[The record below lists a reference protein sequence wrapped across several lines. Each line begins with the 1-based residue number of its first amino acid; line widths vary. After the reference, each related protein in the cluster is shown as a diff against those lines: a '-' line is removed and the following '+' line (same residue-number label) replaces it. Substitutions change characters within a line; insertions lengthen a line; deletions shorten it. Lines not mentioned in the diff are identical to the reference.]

1 MLISMQYQLNV
12 NKRLSGLL
20 FCYEMRCATKMIC
33 FKNIVF
39 ILRIQLKQMMNI
51 IRNTMI
57 MCLIFSMKFSMAQL
71 SPQLEQRFKTVLD
84 SVCSKY
90 RYKGVTTSV
99 LLPGMGIWNGV
110 YGISHDTVTIKPQMA
125 FGMGS
130 NTKTFIGVLL
140 LKMQAAQLLSLDDSI
155 GKWIQGY
162 PHINGKATIRQC
174 LNHTSG
180 IAEYLDARINDSL
193 LNKPEKIW
201 TKEEILGFAPAAYF
215 NPGAGWRYSNTNY
228 VIAGVIIEKVLNKSA
243 QVAMREWVL
252 DSANLNHTFFY
263 GETNSATIPHQWT
276 MNLTGTGLVDMNT
289 APINIIPQMFS
300 MATTAGAMMTTA
312 EDNVKFWHSLVKGNL
327 LTPQSYKE
335 LTQWVNVNSSL
346 VYGLGIFR
354 MRNAINNRTILTHGG
369 TFLGF
374 INENM
379 VDTLNGVTIA
389 VLTNQDS
396 LDNGDVSSQIM
407 KALHLVTLDI
417 PNLSIN
423 ETIARKSLTAYPNP
437 AHDKLFISTNNGIA
451 LDKVTI
457 CDLQGRT
464 LDMHTWNGYFL
475 DVSKLPNGLYLIE
488 ATSNDGHHRYTK
500 RVMIQHSF

>member
-1 MLISMQYQLNV
+1 MLISMQYQLYV
-12 NKRLSGLL
+12 NKRLTGRISRSECLL
-20 FCYEMRCATKMIC
+20 NTLIMQFVD
-33 FKNIVF
+33 NVF
-39 ILRIQLKQMMNI
+39 ISHTI
-51 IRNTMI
+51 NTIAI
-57 MCLIFSMKFSMAQL
+57 MKIFKSSFLLILIFTMNYTHAQI
-71 SPQLEQRFKTVLD
+71 SPQIEQRLKFVLD
-84 SVCSKY
+84 SVCAKHQ
-90 RYKGVTTSV
+90 YKGVTSSV
-99 LLPGMGIWNGV
+99 LIPGMGIWNGV
-110 YGISHDTVTIKPQMA
+110 YGLSHDTITIKPTMA

-140 LKMQAAQLLSLDDSI
+140 LKMQEAQLLSLDDSI

-228 VIAGVIIEKVLNKSA
+228 IIAGVIIETVLNKTA
-243 QVAMREWVL
+243 QAAMREWVL

-263 GETNSATIPHQWT
+263 GEANSAPVPHQWT
-276 MNLTGTGLVDMNT
+276 MNLSGTELVDMNT

-300 MATTAGAMMTTA
+300 MAKTAGAMMTTA
-312 EDNVKFWHSLVKGNL
+312 EDNVKFWYSLVKGNL
-327 LTPQSYKE
+327 LTTQSYKE
-335 LTQWVNVNSSL
+335 LTQWVNVNSSAA
-346 VYGLGIFR
+346 YGLGIFR

-396 LDNGDVSSQIM
+396 LSNSNVANQIV
-407 KALHLVTLDI
+407 KALHLVTLGI

-423 ETIARKSLTAYPNP
+423 EPMANKNLTAYPNP
-437 AHDKLFISTNNGIA
+437 THDKLYLASHDGVALEQISLHDVHGKTVDTYSWNGQFIDVASLPDGLYIIEATTNNG
-451 LDKVTI
+451 
-457 CDLQGRT
+457 
-464 LDMHTWNGYFL
+464 
-475 DVSKLPNGLYLIE
+475 LY
-488 ATSNDGHHRYTK
+488 RYTK
-500 RVMIQHSF
+500 RVLIQH

>member
-1 MLISMQYQLNV
+1 MKTISKILIVSACFGVMTAYAQIPIQIQQRLN
-12 NKRLSGLL
+12 
-20 FCYEMRCATKMIC
+20 F
-33 FKNIVF
+33 
-39 ILRIQLKQMMNI
+39 
-51 IRNTMI
+51 
-57 MCLIFSMKFSMAQL
+57 
-71 SPQLEQRFKTVLD
+71 VLD
-84 SVCSKY
+84 SVGTKHQ
-90 RYKGVTTSV
+90 YKGITASV
-99 LLPGMGIWNGV
+99 LIPGMGTWNGV
-110 YGISHDTVTIKPQMA
+110 HGVSHDTITVKPQMA

-130 NTKTFIGVLL
+130 NTKTFISVLL
-140 LKMQAAQLLSLDDSI
+140 LKLQEAQLLSLDDSI

-162 PHINGKATIRQC
+162 PNIKGSATIRQC

-228 VIAGVIIEKVLNKSA
+228 IIAGVIIEMVLNKSA
-243 QVAMREWVL
+243 HAAMREWVL

-263 GETNSATIPHQWT
+263 GETNSATVPHQWT

-312 EDNVKFWHSLVKGNL
+312 EDNVKFWYSLVKGNL
-327 LTPQSYKE
+327 LKPQSYKE
-335 LTQWVNVNSSL
+335 LTQWVNVNAS
-346 VYGLGIFR
+346 VAYGLGIFR
-354 MRNAINNRTILTHGG
+354 MRNAVNNRAILTHGG

-396 LDNGDVSSQIM
+396 LDNSDVTNQIV
-407 KALHLVTLDI
+407 KALHLVTLGI

-423 ETIARKSLTAYPNP
+423 EPSVSRSLKAYPNP
-437 AHDKLFISTNNGIA
+437 AHDKLYIASDDGIA
-451 LDKVTI
+451 LDKISVY
-457 CDLQGRT
+457 DLHGKT
-464 LDMHTWNGYFL
+464 FDIHSWNGQFI
-475 DVSKLPNGLYLIE
+475 DVASLPNGLYMIE
-488 ATSNDGHHRYTK
+488 ASASKGLYRYSK
-500 RVMIQHSF
+500 RVLIQH